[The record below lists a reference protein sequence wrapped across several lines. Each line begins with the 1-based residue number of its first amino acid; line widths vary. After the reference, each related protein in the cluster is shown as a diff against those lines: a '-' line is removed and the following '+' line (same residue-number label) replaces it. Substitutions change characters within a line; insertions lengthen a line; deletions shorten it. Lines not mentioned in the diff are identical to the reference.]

1 MTRLTTAIAAI
12 ATCLLTPS
20 LHAQAMAQTLGQILG
35 QTQAPAEESSKSLL
49 DHVISGGPIG
59 FTIIMISF
67 LLLGLIVFHLI
78 QIRAS
83 KMAPP
88 AIVAALD
95 RLLASGDIKGATAY
109 CQDPENDCF
118 LTRVFGSAL
127 MRCARSPF
135 GFLELRSAL
144 EEAGQEH
151 VSRYYRAVDGIGLI
165 AAVAPMLGLLGTV
178 VGMVGAF
185 ETISTTEGFAKPDEL
200 AGSISVALIT
210 TVLGLIVAIPATA
223 VFTFFRNRIDSLAS
237 HVAEVTEDISAH
249 LESSGQ
255 SGSQS
260 GGKSGGQSGGQPR
273 GAQPAQRGA
282 PRQGQAPRPGGAP
295 PGKAGA
301 PAPSGA
307 QPQPRPSR
315 TQETPSS

>member
-1 MTRLTTAIAAI
+1 MTLRSAVALTASLA
-12 ATCLLTPS
+12 LTS
-20 LHAQAMAQTLGQILG
+20 RALG
-35 QTQAPAEESSKSLL
+35 QTAPAAEEPSKSLL

-59 FTIIMISF
+59 FAIIMISF
-67 LLLGLIVFHLI
+67 VLLGLIVFHLI

-88 AIVAALD
+88 AIIGALD

-127 MRCARSPF
+127 TRCARSPF

-237 HVAEVTEDISAH
+237 HVAEVTEDVSTH

-255 SGSQS
+255 RSSPGRAAQSQ
-260 GGKSGGQSGGQPR
+260 R
-273 GAQPAQRGA
+273 AAA
-282 PRQGQAPRPGGAP
+282 RQGTPPQGTSPQGTGRPASPPPVPPPVPQAPRG
-295 PGKAGA
+295 GA
-301 PAPSGA
+301 PAP
-307 QPQPRPSR
+307 QPQPSARSPGA
-315 TQETPSS
+315 SSS